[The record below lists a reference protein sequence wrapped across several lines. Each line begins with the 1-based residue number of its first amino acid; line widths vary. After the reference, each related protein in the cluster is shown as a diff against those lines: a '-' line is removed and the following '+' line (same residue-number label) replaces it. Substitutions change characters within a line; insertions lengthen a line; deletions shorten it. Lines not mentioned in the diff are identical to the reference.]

1 MVSEVRSKTESFE
14 TWCLKNVEEF
24 SNYANTVVNGITSV
38 YLPQNNVLTEPDD
51 IEEAPKIPETLS
63 IHIVV
68 RGFNEDGICYFKF
81 YFLSKDR
88 EPFSKQYYRKE
99 DDLRFVAMNCYRF
112 RSTPMK
118 LAHFAK
124 ESMRANWNG
133 SNVVFVS
140 NGFMNIVSISDLL
153 FIYLDTSKILSFKL
167 NWNLFMPDFLNSRLF
182 YGRFLWLYFVKDDW
196 IEDIMGFSQK
206 IYIIIKYIFH
216 KI

>member
-1 MVSEVRSKTESFE
+1 MYLQSQTTSRKLPRNRKRYLFIKWCGDSMKMVFVILSFTFYLKTESRS
-14 TWCLKNVEEF
+14 LH
-24 SNYANTVVNGITSV
+24 SI
-38 YLPQNNVLTEPDD
+38 
-51 IEEAPKIPETLS
+51 IE
-63 IHIVV
+63 
-68 RGFNEDGICYFKF
+68 
-81 YFLSKDR
+81 
-88 EPFSKQYYRKE
+88 RKMM
-99 DDLRFVAMNCYRF
+99 LWFVAMNCYRF

-118 LAHFAK
+118 PAHFVK
-124 ESMRANWNG
+124 ESTRANWNG